1 MTNSNIHV
9 ENHTNKIREIYLIQI
24 AQFHIKNTLIFS
36 HLLSLAN
43 QMIENVCI
51 YFSGFRTKSENRRK
65 IIRYEKCI
73 MQYGKKELHLSVLIL
88 QRI

>member
-1 MTNSNIHV
+1 MINLNIHV

-43 QMIENVCI
+43 HD
-51 YFSGFRTKSENRRK
+51 RK
-65 IIRYEKCI
+65 FVYILYWFPN
-73 MQYGKKELHLSVLIL
+73 KE
-88 QRI
+88 